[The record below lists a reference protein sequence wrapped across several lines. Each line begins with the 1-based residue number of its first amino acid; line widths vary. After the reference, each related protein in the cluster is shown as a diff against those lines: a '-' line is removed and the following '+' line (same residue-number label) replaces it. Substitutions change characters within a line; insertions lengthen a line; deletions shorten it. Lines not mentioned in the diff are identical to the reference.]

1 MSNEQRVRV
10 GTETE
15 EFARLLRRLK
25 DRSGRSYGVLAGQ
38 LHMSVST
45 LHRYCNGDA
54 VPMDFAPA
62 DRLARR
68 CGATSDELV
77 ELHRRWILADEARRR
92 SRAAGSSGGTSP
104 GSAASSAPTP
114 SPASTEPSAPASS
127 STDEPPAS
135 SPDKPATSSTGKPA
149 ASPTEPTDT
158 TPDPAPDLPSTPPS
172 ADEAPGEDAPEVP
185 TDPVAVR
192 RTPARRTYLRIA
204 LALSAVACLA
214 IPAALAVNDS
224 KGSDSQRRTAGG
236 ADRDPGAARADGG
249 KPTQPSA
256 SPSPG
261 RSAADGEPTP
271 GGKARHSPPGHEG
284 PDGSGA
290 SRAPEDDRDQ
300 GGTAPHVG
308 ISSYNWQ
315 QPCGVNF
322 LLQKSPDR
330 VPPPPPP
337 QDSRG
342 WARAEGG
349 IDGGHLRLQLTA
361 TGRTD
366 AAVVLTSLHVRMVG
380 RHTALPWTAYSMG
393 DGCGGGITPRSFDL
407 DLDDAQPLAKPVAG
421 EDGDIVVPAKNFPFK
436 VSTQDPQVL
445 NLDLHTEEHDVSWYL
460 EVGWSSGGRRG
471 TVRVDDEGKPFRM
484 SAIEGRKHYYYQP
497 DTNHWA
503 PK

>member
-1 MSNEQRVRV
+1 MTWGNDHSLTRCSGMSNEQRVRV

-204 LALSAVACLA
+204 LALSAVAS
-214 IPAALAVNDS
+214 PHSRRRALHRAVA
-224 KGSDSQRRTAGG
+224 RRTGSPP
-236 ADRDPGAARADGG
+236 PGERRGTARPATRGPTAPARAG
-249 KPTQPSA
+249 PRRTTVTREERRRTWASA
-256 SPSPG
+256 RTTGSSPVASTSSS
-261 RSAADGEPTP
+261 RSLRTV
-271 GGKARHSPPGHEG
+271 
-284 PDGSGA
+284 
-290 SRAPEDDRDQ
+290 SRRR
-300 GGTAPHVG
+300 PH
-308 ISSYNWQ
+308 
-315 QPCGVNF
+315 
-322 LLQKSPDR
+322 
-330 VPPPPPP
+330 
-337 QDSRG
+337 
-342 WARAEGG
+342 
-349 IDGGHLRLQLTA
+349 H
-361 TGRTD
+361 RT
-366 AAVVLTSLHVRMVG
+366 
-380 RHTALPWTAYSMG
+380 
-393 DGCGGGITPRSFDL
+393 
-407 DLDDAQPLAKPVAG
+407 PVAG
-421 EDGDIVVPAKNFPFK
+421 HVPRA
-436 VSTQDPQVL
+436 VSTVAICGSSSPQRAARTPPL
-445 NLDLHTEEHDVSWYL
+445 C
-460 EVGWSSGGRRG
+460 
-471 TVRVDDEGKPFRM
+471 
-484 SAIEGRKHYYYQP
+484 
-497 DTNHWA
+497 
-503 PK
+503 